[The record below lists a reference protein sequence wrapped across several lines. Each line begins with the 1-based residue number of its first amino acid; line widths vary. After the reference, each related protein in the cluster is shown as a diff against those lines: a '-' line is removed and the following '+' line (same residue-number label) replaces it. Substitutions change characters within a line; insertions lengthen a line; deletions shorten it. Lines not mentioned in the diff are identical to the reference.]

1 MTILEFDIHLILEQ
15 EGTSP
20 EMKEK
25 ENKEVEP
32 LIIND
37 LELQLNE
44 QQDMATSPTFKGNA
58 DSSPSSKS

>member
-1 MTILEFDIHLILEQ
+1 MSH
-15 EGTSP
+15 

-25 ENKEVEP
+25 EKKEVEP

>member
-1 MTILEFDIHLILEQ
+1 MYSILEQ
-15 EGTSP
+15 EGMSH

-25 ENKEVEP
+25 EKKEVEP

-44 QQDMATSPTFKGNA
+44 KQDMATSSPIEGNA
-58 DSSPSSKS
+58 DSGISSNYQL

>member
-1 MTILEFDIHLILEQ
+1 
-15 EGTSP
+15 
-20 EMKEK
+20 MKEN

-44 QQDMATSPTFKGNA
+44 QQDMATSSPIEGNA
-58 DSSPSSKS
+58 DSGISSNYQL